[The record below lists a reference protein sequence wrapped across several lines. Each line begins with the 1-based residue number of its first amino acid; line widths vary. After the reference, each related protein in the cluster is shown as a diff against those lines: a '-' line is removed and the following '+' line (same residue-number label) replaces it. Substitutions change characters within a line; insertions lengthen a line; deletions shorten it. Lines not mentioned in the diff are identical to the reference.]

1 MIVIFGAGIL
11 GAATGAWMAR
21 RRKGNLADML
31 QWGFVLAVLFA
42 LAGLF
47 LTILVLRLGA

>member
-1 MIVIFGAGIL
+1 MIVIFGGIL
-11 GAATGAWMAR
+11 GAATGALMAR
-21 RRKGNLADML
+21 RRKGGLADML

-47 LTILVLRLGA
+47 VTILIHRVTA